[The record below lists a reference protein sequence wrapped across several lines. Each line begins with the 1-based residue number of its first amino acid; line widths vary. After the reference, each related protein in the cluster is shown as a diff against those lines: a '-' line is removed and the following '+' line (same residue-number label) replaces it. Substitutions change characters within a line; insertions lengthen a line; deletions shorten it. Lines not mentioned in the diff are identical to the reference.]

1 MKPNAFNQR
10 VALVTGAGKGLGRAY
25 ALWLARH
32 GATVVV
38 NNRKR
43 PGVPSSAQAVVDEI
57 IAAGGKAFVDEHS
70 VEVEVGAREMIEG
83 AIARA
88 GQLDILV
95 CNAAIDEH
103 FTPFRDI
110 SLDTLREIMDINLWG
125 TLYPV
130 HAAWKHM
137 LGRAYG
143 RIILTSSQAGL
154 FGQSASVGYSTS
166 KAAMIGMARA
176 LTRDASDAG
185 DADIRIN
192 IIAPAAYTPMSSQA
206 LDPKWAEFLSPFKVA
221 PVVGWLASEDC
232 RRSGMIF
239 NVGAGR
245 MRRVKVLEGKPLDIP
260 DEDVSALWPALDDM
274 SGAIEAS
281 SSFGSGEVL
290 MPELFAADPDMVG
303 KY

>member
-1 MKPNAFNQR
+1 MD
-10 VALVTGAGKGLGRAY
+10 L
-25 ALWLARH
+25 
-32 GATVVV
+32 
-38 NNRKR
+38 
-43 PGVPSSAQAVVDEI
+43 
-57 IAAGGKAFVDEHS
+57 
-70 VEVEVGAREMIEG
+70 
-83 AIARA
+83 
-88 GQLDILV
+88 LV

-110 SLDTLREIMDINLWG
+110 SLNTLREIMDINLWG
-125 TLYPV
+125 TMYPV

-192 IIAPAAYTPMSSQA
+192 VIARAAFTPMSSKA

-221 PVVGWLASEDC
+221 PVVGWLASELCD
-232 RRSGMIF
+232 RSGMILH
-239 NVGAGR
+239 AGCGR
-245 MRRVKVLEGKPLDIP
+245 VRRVKLMGAPRVEIRNEDMEACWPQLDNMEGA
-260 DEDVSALWPALDDM
+260 EES
-274 SGAIEAS
+274 AS
-281 SSFGSGEVL
+281 SFHAGKL
-290 MPELFAADPDMVG
+290 MNPELYEHI
-303 KY
+303 K